1 MVDYAGSSS
10 LQAGFSLVVARRGF
24 SLVAV
29 CGLLPVVASLAAE
42 TRLQMDRFQ
51 QSWLTGL
58 VALHYVGP
66 SQTRD

>member
-42 TRLQMDRFQ
+42 TRLQMDRLQ
-51 QSWLTGL
+51 QS
-58 VALHYVGP
+58 
-66 SQTRD
+66 